1 MKMNITLATR
11 RPWNWKVFLAL
22 VVLVIPA
29 GFVQMLVTGM
39 SLSGAKFL
47 VMGQGLITR
56 MLLPAAIG
64 LLLANR
70 IGLGIPFVESWAR
83 QESVSRRFRYVAA
96 VTMIAGI
103 LVALMY
109 QILEYGV
116 FRAPMNSQFEE
127 AGIPPVEDFFYSP
140 GMGFLASFEASILEE
155 VFFRLFGLTLLAW
168 VGSLL
173 FHEIDGRP
181 RLAVLWTAN
190 LVVNLVFAA
199 GHLATASAWGWP
211 LTPLVITRGML
222 FNMISGM
229 TFGWLYFSLG
239 LESAML
245 GHFLTDFVFY
255 TMLRLPSLPVSN
267 MGWVLATAGVG
278 LVILLAL
285 AWGWRTFQRES
296 RFVTGGELIE

>member
-1 MKMNITLATR
+1 MNITLATKR
-11 RPWNWKVFLAL
+11 NWNWKVFLAL
-22 VVLVIPA
+22 VVLIIPA
-29 GFVQMLVTGM
+29 SFVQMLFSGM
-39 SLSGAKFL
+39 SLSGANFL
-47 VMGQGLITR
+47 IVGQGLITR

-83 QESVSRRFRYVAA
+83 QESVSRRFRYAAA
-96 VTMIAGI
+96 VTMIAAI
-103 LVALMY
+103 IVALLY
-109 QILEYGV
+109 QILDYGV
-116 FRAPMNSQFEE
+116 FREPMNSQFEE
-127 AGIPPVEDFFYSP
+127 VGIPPVEEFLFSP
-140 GMGFLASFEASILEE
+140 GMGFLASFQAGILEE

-168 VGSLL
+168 VGGLL
-173 FHEIDGRP
+173 FHDTDGRP

-190 LVVNLVFAA
+190 IVVNLVFAA
-199 GHLATASAWGWP
+199 GHVATASAWGWP

-229 TFGWLYFSLG
+229 TFGWLYISLG

-255 TMLRLPSLPVSN
+255 TMLRLPSLPASN
-267 MGWVLATAGVG
+267 LGWLLATTGVG

-285 AWGWRTFQRES
+285 AWGWRIFRRDS
-296 RFVTGGELIE
+296 RSVTDGELIK